1 MFNRLNS
8 FTNMDPSEDLTM
20 IKTLTKQS
28 SVEIT
33 LPCFRLSG
41 ETLDLTKQGDETV
54 TVYGVKP
61 VDAYSSLV
69 MTLPAVRIQK
79 ISEIIKN
86 SGSGDCVQKLVTYLA
101 EEGRYAWLKQDGE
114 ILLCHYDTDGSAYSF
129 VCPVAVRLGVSDPD
143 VDILTAM
150 LSTLK

>member
-1 MFNRLNS
+1 
-8 FTNMDPSEDLTM
+8 MDPSEDLTM

-41 ETLDLTKQGDETV
+41 ETLDFHKAGDETV

-79 ISEIIKN
+79 SPRSSKTAGLETVYKN
-86 SGSGDCVQKLVTYLA
+86 SLRYLA
-101 EEGRYAWLKQDGE
+101 EKKEDNALWLKQDGE

-129 VCPVAVRLGVSDPD
+129 VCPVAVRLEFR
-143 VDILTAM
+143 TR
-150 LSTLK
+150 TLIFSPRCFLP